1 MNSTEEAYFDRL
13 MAREP
18 GLEGWRLRVQ
28 KPEPP
33 QIGSELADDDAVFPY
48 SPISEAARVSL
59 TSAGEHLRLA
69 LTALKAGQLYP
80 VAHFTTLRTALLA
93 ASQGVYILGPDE
105 PRERRS
111 RGLAVVVE
119 AYKRLR
125 QYHQDTMDDAPDVTE
140 AEKQQL
146 SDQIAWVK
154 QRLEAARAAGA
165 DKNVA
170 ATDVVSSAAK
180 IVYGA
185 EPDKE
190 HAVNLFWRQLS
201 GDAHALSW
209 SLALRSTVAAAEKGQ
224 LLGLAMAGGSFQAIA
239 QPFEASFRILK
250 RGWSLYDQRCEAP

>member
-1 MNSTEEAYFDRL
+1 M
-13 MAREP
+13 
-18 GLEGWRLRVQ
+18 
-28 KPEPP
+28 
-33 QIGSELADDDAVFPY
+33 
-48 SPISEAARVSL
+48 
-59 TSAGEHLRLA
+59 
-69 LTALKAGQLYP
+69 TALKAGELYP
-80 VAHFTTLRTALLA
+80 LAHFTTFRTALLA
-93 ASQGVYILGPDE
+93 ASQGVYILGPDD
-105 PRERRS
+105 PRERRF

-125 QYHQDTMDDAPDVTE
+125 QYHQDMLSAPDVTE
-140 AEKQQL
+140 SEKQQL
-146 SDQIAWVK
+146 SDQIAWVG
-154 QRLEAARAAGA
+154 QRLEAARKAGA
-165 DKNVA
+165 DKKVA

-180 IVYGA
+180 IVYRA

-250 RGWSLYDQRCEAP
+250 RGWSLYDQRGEAP

>member
-1 MNSTEEAYFDRL
+1 MKSTEEAYFDHI

-18 GLEGWRLRVQ
+18 DLEGWRLRVQ

-33 QIGSELADDDAVFPY
+33 QPGSELADDDAIFPY
-48 SPISEAARVSL
+48 SPISEAVRISL

-69 LTALKAGQLYP
+69 MTTLKARQLYP

-93 ASQGVYILGPDE
+93 ASQGVYILGPDD

-125 QYHQDTMDDAPDVTE
+125 QYHQDMLSAPDVTE
-140 AEKQQL
+140 SEKQQL
-146 SDQIAWVK
+146 SDQIAWVG
-154 QRLEAARAAGA
+154 QRLEAARKAGA
-165 DKNVA
+165 DDKVI
-170 ATDVVSSAAK
+170 ATKVISSAAK
-180 IVYGA
+180 IVYGT

-190 HAVNLFWRQLS
+190 HAVNLFWRHLS
-201 GDAHALSW
+201 GDAHALLW
-209 SLALRSTVAAAEKGQ
+209 SVGLRSTVAAAEKGQ